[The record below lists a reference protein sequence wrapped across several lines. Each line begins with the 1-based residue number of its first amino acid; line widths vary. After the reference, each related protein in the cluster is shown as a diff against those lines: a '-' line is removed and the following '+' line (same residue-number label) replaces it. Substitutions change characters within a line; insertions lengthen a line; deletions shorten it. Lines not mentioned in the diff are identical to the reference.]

1 MSSADTGTRRLGI
14 VGAGKAGTTF
24 ARAAVA
30 AGYDVAIS
38 GSGPAQ
44 RIALIVEVLAP
55 GARAVSTDEVIR
67 HADLIALA
75 VPMHRFRE
83 LPRDLFAGKILIDAM
98 NYWEEID
105 GVDEELATAPVGTS
119 AVVQARF
126 PSARVVKS
134 LNQLGYYEFETG
146 RRPRGAPGRIAIAAA
161 GDDRAA
167 VAAVMQLIDRLGFD
181 AIDAG
186 ALEAGRALQPDGST
200 FGASYSADELTNLLS
215 PTASSA

>member
-1 MSSADTGTRRLGI
+1 VRPLNVNGFLVRSGDVSVRVHTDRERRLPVRIERTLVEVDQRCESPRIPADDCQHQRQTVARGPNHRL
-14 VGAGKAGTTF
+14 
-24 ARAAVA
+24 RAA
-30 AGYDVAIS
+30 
-38 GSGPAQ
+38 
-44 RIALIVEVLAP
+44 
-55 GARAVSTDEVIR
+55 TDTHPRGEMP
-67 HADLIALA
+67 L
-75 VPMHRFRE
+75 RE
-83 LPRDLFAGKILIDAM
+83 RRT
-98 NYWEEID
+98 
-105 GVDEELATAPVGTS
+105 EELLGERRTEAARPGDWLV
-119 AVVQARF
+119 AQQARF

-146 RRPRGAPGRIAIAAA
+146 RRPRGAPGRIAVAAA

-200 FGASYSADELTNLLS
+200 FGASYSADELTNLHS